1 MKNRNFALISPLV
14 IMPVAVSAVSCIKTS
29 NLSTSSNLLQHIPK
43 EYDIIPQ
50 VLSNKEVVTE
60 NIIKSLLS
68 LTFEDDIVKKN
79 EYVKSQEDEKRLFSE
94 IKELSEK
101 VPYFVRKGKNQK
113 PGHDHLEMVKNHK
126 EELNNFYSKNWL
138 FMLKNIDKFAV
149 RPFEVWTLEKTDN
162 AEHSSEFLNKSKD
175 QNPGIDSFSFV
186 NKNLDSLIQ
195 GGESAHTPGKKVMY
209 IKKDKLIIRV
219 VISKDS
225 QYPFKIDKFIHFS
238 LYSRDNK
245 ISMKFISDII
255 HSAIYHKDP
264 KGYES
269 FEEDLVKKNYNYP
282 FLSTL
287 TLKEGGNDEK

>member
-1 MKNRNFALISPLV
+1 MKSRKFALISPLV

-29 NLSTSSNLLQHIPK
+29 NLSISSNLLLHIPK

-79 EYVKSQEDEKRLFSE
+79 EYVKSQEDEKKLFSE
-94 IKELSEK
+94 IKKLSKK

-113 PGHDHLEMVKNHK
+113 PGHDHLKMVKKHK

-149 RPFEVWTLEKTDN
+149 RPFEVWTLEKTGN

-175 QNPGIDSFSFV
+175 QNPGIDSFSFAS
-186 NKNLDSLIQ
+186 KNIDSLIQ

-219 VISKDS
+219 VISKDA

-264 KGYES
+264 KGYQS